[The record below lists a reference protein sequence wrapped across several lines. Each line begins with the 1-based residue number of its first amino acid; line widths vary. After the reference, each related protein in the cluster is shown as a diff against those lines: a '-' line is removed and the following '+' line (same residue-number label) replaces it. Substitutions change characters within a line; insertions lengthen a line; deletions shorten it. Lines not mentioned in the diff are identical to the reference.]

1 MLLTRPHPYMV
12 SLLFVIMLQAISL
25 ISMQVGGQPFVVD
38 MNALSSGDAVNA
50 IRFAPENVAFKTTL
64 MLMALE
70 LVSVL
75 LRFGFQSFSLHVG
88 RQEKASYFDLMDGFM
103 VFFRAVGVWLI
114 MGILVYLGLLLL
126 IIPGFVIAYTYAM
139 APRLLL
145 DHPDWNVFQI
155 LRESRHLMHG
165 HRRDYFMLR
174 LSLIGWTILRA
185 FPFTAVFAEPYE
197 ALCETVFYLKLIGD
211 PVLDPKQ
218 GPPSEDKPPWEY

>member
-38 MNALSSGDAVNA
+38 MNALTAGDAVNA
-50 IRFAPENVAFKTTL
+50 IRFAPENVTLKTTL
-64 MLMALE
+64 LLVSLE
-70 LVSVL
+70 LVAVL
-75 LRFGFQSFSLHVG
+75 LRYGFQSYSLHAG
-88 RQEKASYFDLMDGFM
+88 RQEKSSYYDLMDGFM

-114 MGILVYLGLLLL
+114 MGIMVYFGMIMM
-126 IIPGFVIAYTYAM
+126 IIPGFIIAYTYAM

-145 DHPDWNVFQI
+145 DHPDWGVLHT

-165 HRRDYFMLR
+165 HRREFFMLR

-185 FPFTAVFAEPYE
+185 FPFTAVFAEPYST
-197 ALCETVFYLKLIGD
+197 LCETVFYLDLIHD
-211 PVLDPKQ
+211 PVMRPKAD
-218 GPPSEDKPPWEY
+218 PPSEEKPPWEY